1 MKKFFSLLF
10 ILLIV
15 IEIDMHPMEEARA
28 ERVLPR
34 SLEIQMKKERL
45 VEGLYW
51 QQEEYRRVQ
60 ALIQQEQ
67 AKKREEKK

>member
-1 MKKFFSLLF
+1 
-10 ILLIV
+10 
-15 IEIDMHPMEEARA
+15 MHPMEEARA